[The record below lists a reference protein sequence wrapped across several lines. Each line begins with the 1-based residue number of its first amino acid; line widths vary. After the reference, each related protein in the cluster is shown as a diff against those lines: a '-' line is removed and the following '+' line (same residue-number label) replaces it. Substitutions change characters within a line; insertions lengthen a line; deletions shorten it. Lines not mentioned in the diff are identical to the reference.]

1 MNKKL
6 IILFVFAILVE
17 AISTHEITKSLNAQ
31 CDDSGSETFD
41 LEVTPSG
48 SINISEFK
56 ITLTLKNGQDDKEG
70 LKAMCT
76 LKELGS
82 DMPSDSN
89 GKAFDSK
96 EFISDEDKNSQ
107 GLSQEVQDS
116 NKNSQGLSQEVQDSN
131 KNSQG
136 LSQEVLDSNK
146 NSQGLSQEV
155 QDSNKNSQD
164 LSQEVLDSNKNSQ
177 GLSQEVQDSNKNSQG
192 LSQEVQDSNKEFQ
205 DLSQEVLDSNKNSQS
220 QEVLDSNKNSQ
231 GLSQEVRDSNKEFQD
246 GSSDSNNEMTD
257 SDTIMADKDSESSV
271 AEKDPKEDTDST
283 MASLSDTTKSD
294 DEDTGNKGG
303 NDPNSGRRLEENAT
317 PVTYTCTLEG
327 SSKEGSYQ
335 ITVEGSDL
343 TVGEDFTVELSA
355 CEAKDVSDKFS
366 SDEESDKILDSNKG
380 LLSDEAGLLSDSNEL
395 SSIILDKGKSEVHL
409 SFRQVSGFNPTAF
422 SFSFFGLTTQD
433 IPKDF
438 SFTFMIF
445 LITEQGKGTPVEAK
459 CTIKEAVELGDLLIK
474 QAEFICSFAETT
486 INLISIE
493 IASCDEVAGLP
504 TDETLLNP
512 KLTDDIILNDSSKDK
527 SKQEPPSLAQVNM
540 DSFDFSTVDE
550 GTFKFKLTLDEI
562 KEGIAEG
569 ETFEFIFN
577 GIKLL
582 FEILKIEGNILT
594 FDVSIYGELQNQPI
608 AFEQTVV
615 NIDGIEAFVLPGFLT
630 TSITTEGIH
639 GPEDSGIKESEGL
652 SDNAG
657 SQSSDEEGLS
667 DNKSDNAGTP
677 SSDEAGLSDNKSDN
691 AGTPSSDESGST
703 DKESDNAG
711 SSTTDESGSSDK
723 ESDNAGSS
731 TTDESGSSDKESDK
745 AGSSTTDESGSSDKE
760 SDKAGSS
767 STDESESTDKESDN
781 AGSSTTDESG
791 STDKESDNA
800 GSSTTDEEGSTDKES
815 DKAGSDEGSEQVG
828 EDSTEPAGTNQGTNG
843 TNPENTNQQE
853 PGTKNPI
860 GPNETI
866 TDSPDLEE
874 EKKEAEAKLVIFITF
889 RQINGFAF
897 KPGTISFN
905 FFALITQSLTAP
917 HSIKLL
923 FNLITTEGMND
934 TATEIECKLEE
945 SVEVKEGDTQQASF
959 KCEYTGLDPNIVY
972 SGLRLNSS
980 EEIAGIP
987 SEDEILLNPA
997 LADEAITNGE
1007 LSDAKDT
1014 KVPISF
1020 EFESLETQTCNKDGK
1035 FLLKGKFEKDI
1046 NILNKFSIPLTFP
1059 PEAKMTCSLE
1069 ADGIQCIAD
1078 EQLEGSVMI
1087 EQQIITDG
1095 AEELFI
1101 LKKVDQTGIKCE
1113 NGLEIQAEEKI
1124 KVDISFRQVSNI
1136 SNITQ
1141 KAGGNGLR
1149 FFFAAFVN
1157 NNLKQGYEIQI
1168 KVIVIINNEEK
1179 EKNAICTLEKA
1190 VNAAQGTKTQAD
1202 FICEV
1207 ALEKGEEVNPKDL
1220 VVSPYNENIGGCE
1233 ELTLEELSPYQT
1245 DAAIKE
1251 SSDSP
1256 LSQVI
1261 DFKDEENKNKV
1272 PPTFTIESM
1281 NFNKCS
1287 KKGKIKIEGKFSQNI
1302 TEEMT
1307 FELPFSFPKTKVKC
1321 TVESAEA
1328 NAVATI
1334 TCKMQKVKGR
1344 LKFTNLLIEP
1354 RLIKKKRLE
1363 MLYIE
1368 QKQLTLE
1375 GQNCLDYNEIKKEHA
1390 RQRKFAPFTFLQ
1402 LGRPAGYSG
1411 LFFLALTRKE
1421 FKNPFSTL
1429 VLKINVTL
1437 TVEQSRRRN
1446 LETLE
1451 LDEPI
1456 SVSCSPK
1463 SDAQTNNSVALDCS
1477 NDDGKELNPVSTELE
1492 DDQIAGAPEEIIVD
1506 KNPDLDYSKIDT
1518 LKDFDNLPSVTITN
1532 ITSNNCSTT
1541 GQYVIEADYTGELK
1555 ESGVKHEIKI
1565 PFATPDSNGLC
1576 TMKVDS
1582 SSKKLTLNCDNTE
1595 SFDVSEIIISPQT
1608 VYNETDSTPL
1618 FKITNDSTAPSQFA
1632 CAISDDN
1639 YVPPKQNTTNDGGNK
1654 ASQTARYRKNSSG
1667 LGGGAIAGIVIAS
1680 VVVIGIVGA
1689 LIALIKTGAF
1699 ASKSA
1704 GTAASVDNSTINR
1717 IKIDEQNPNMV

>member
-1 MNKKL
+1 M
-6 IILFVFAILVE
+6 E
-17 AISTHEITKSLNAQ
+17 
-31 CDDSGSETFD
+31 
-41 LEVTPSG
+41 
-48 SINISEFK
+48 
-56 ITLTLKNGQDDKEG
+56 
-70 LKAMCT
+70 
-76 LKELGS
+76 
-82 DMPSDSN
+82 
-89 GKAFDSK
+89 
-96 EFISDEDKNSQ
+96 
-107 GLSQEVQDS
+107 
-116 NKNSQGLSQEVQDSN
+116 
-131 KNSQG
+131 
-136 LSQEVLDSNK
+136 
-146 NSQGLSQEV
+146 
-155 QDSNKNSQD
+155 
-164 LSQEVLDSNKNSQ
+164 
-177 GLSQEVQDSNKNSQG
+177 
-192 LSQEVQDSNKEFQ
+192 
-205 DLSQEVLDSNKNSQS
+205 
-220 QEVLDSNKNSQ
+220 
-231 GLSQEVRDSNKEFQD
+231 
-246 GSSDSNNEMTD
+246 
-257 SDTIMADKDSESSV
+257 
-271 AEKDPKEDTDST
+271 
-283 MASLSDTTKSD
+283 
-294 DEDTGNKGG
+294 
-303 NDPNSGRRLEENAT
+303 
-317 PVTYTCTLEG
+317 
-327 SSKEGSYQ
+327 
-335 ITVEGSDL
+335 
-343 TVGEDFTVELSA
+343 
-355 CEAKDVSDKFS
+355 
-366 SDEESDKILDSNKG
+366 
-380 LLSDEAGLLSDSNEL
+380 
-395 SSIILDKGKSEVHL
+395 
-409 SFRQVSGFNPTAF
+409 
-422 SFSFFGLTTQD
+422 
-433 IPKDF
+433 
-438 SFTFMIF
+438 
-445 LITEQGKGTPVEAK
+445 
-459 CTIKEAVELGDLLIK
+459 
-474 QAEFICSFAETT
+474 
-486 INLISIE
+486 
-493 IASCDEVAGLP
+493 
-504 TDETLLNP
+504 
-512 KLTDDIILNDSSKDK
+512 
-527 SKQEPPSLAQVNM
+527 
-540 DSFDFSTVDE
+540 
-550 GTFKFKLTLDEI
+550 
-562 KEGIAEG
+562 
-569 ETFEFIFN
+569 
-577 GIKLL
+577 
-582 FEILKIEGNILT
+582 
-594 FDVSIYGELQNQPI
+594 
-608 AFEQTVV
+608 
-615 NIDGIEAFVLPGFLT
+615 
-630 TSITTEGIH
+630 
-639 GPEDSGIKESEGL
+639 
-652 SDNAG
+652 
-657 SQSSDEEGLS
+657 
-667 DNKSDNAGTP
+667 
-677 SSDEAGLSDNKSDN
+677 
-691 AGTPSSDESGST
+691 
-703 DKESDNAG
+703 
-711 SSTTDESGSSDK
+711 
-723 ESDNAGSS
+723 
-731 TTDESGSSDKESDK
+731 
-745 AGSSTTDESGSSDKE
+745 
-760 SDKAGSS
+760 
-767 STDESESTDKESDN
+767 
-781 AGSSTTDESG
+781 
-791 STDKESDNA
+791 
-800 GSSTTDEEGSTDKES
+800 
-815 DKAGSDEGSEQVG
+815 
-828 EDSTEPAGTNQGTNG
+828 
-843 TNPENTNQQE
+843 
-853 PGTKNPI
+853 
-860 GPNETI
+860 
-866 TDSPDLEE
+866 
-874 EKKEAEAKLVIFITF
+874 
-889 RQINGFAF
+889 
-897 KPGTISFN
+897 
-905 FFALITQSLTAP
+905 
-917 HSIKLL
+917 
-923 FNLITTEGMND
+923 D
-934 TATEIECKLEE
+934 TATEIKCKLEE

-959 KCEYTGLDPNIVY
+959 KCEKTDLDPKIVY

-1007 LSDAKDT
+1007 LSDAKET

-1136 SNITQ
+1136 EQ

-1202 FICEV
+1202 FTCEV
-1207 ALEKGEEVNPKDL
+1207 ALEKGEEVKSEEDL

-1233 ELTLEELSPYQT
+1233 EVTLEELSPYLT
-1245 DAAIKE
+1245 DKAIKE

-1261 DFKDEENKNKV
+1261 DFKDEENKIKV

-1287 KKGKIKIEGKFSQNI
+1287 KKGKIKIEGKFSQAI
-1302 TEEMT
+1302 KEEMT

-1328 NAVATI
+1328 NAAATI

-1390 RQRKFAPFTFLQ
+1390 RQRKVAPFTFLQ

-1437 TVEQSRRRN
+1437 TVEQNRRRN

-1492 DDQIAGAPEEIIVD
+1492 DDLIAGAPEEIIVD
-1506 KNPDLDYSKIDT
+1506 KNLELDYSKIDT

-1532 ITSNNCSTT
+1532 ITSNSCSTT
-1541 GQYVIEADYTGELK
+1541 GQYVIEANYTGELK

-1582 SSKKLTLNCDNTE
+1582 SSKLTLNCDNTE

-1608 VYNETDSTPL
+1608 VYNESDSTPL
-1618 FKITNDSTAPSQFA
+1618 FKITKDFTAPSQFA
-1632 CAISDDN
+1632 CEISDDN
-1639 YVPPKQNTTNDGGNK
+1639 YVPPEQNTTNDGGDDGGNK
-1654 ASQTARYRKNSSG
+1654 AIQTARYRKNSSG

>member
-48 SINISEFK
+48 SIDISEFK

-116 NKNSQGLSQEVQDSN
+116 NK
-131 KNSQG
+131 
-136 LSQEVLDSNK
+136 
-146 NSQGLSQEV
+146 
-155 QDSNKNSQD
+155 
-164 LSQEVLDSNKNSQ
+164 
-177 GLSQEVQDSNKNSQG
+177 
-192 LSQEVQDSNKEFQ
+192 EFQ
-205 DLSQEVLDSNKNSQS
+205 DLSQEVLDSNKNSQDLS

-294 DEDTGNKGG
+294 DEDTGNEGG
-303 NDPNSGRRLEENAT
+303 NDQNSGRRLEENAT

-355 CEAKDVSDKFS
+355 CEAKDISDKFS

-422 SFSFFGLTTQD
+422 TFSFFGLTTQD
-433 IPKDF
+433 IPIDF

-486 INLISIE
+486 INFISIE

-512 KLTDDIILNDSSKDK
+512 KLTDDIIANDPSKDK
-527 SKQEPPSLAQVNM
+527 SKQEPPSLAQINM
-540 DSFDFSTVDE
+540 DSFDFSTVDKGYFE
-550 GTFKFKLTLDEI
+550 FKLTLD
-562 KEGIAEG
+562 KLNEGIAEG
-569 ETFEFIFN
+569 KTFDLIFN
-577 GIKLL
+577 GIQLL
-582 FEILKIEGNILT
+582 FQILKIEGNILT
-594 FDVSIYGELQNQPI
+594 FDVSIFGKLQNQPI

-615 NIDGIEAFVLPGFLT
+615 KIDGVEAVEAFVLPGFLT
-630 TSITTEGIH
+630 TSITTEGI
-639 GPEDSGIKESEGL
+639 PPPKDSGIKESEGL
-652 SDNAG
+652 
-657 SQSSDEEGLS
+657 
-667 DNKSDNAGTP
+667 SDNAGTP

-691 AGTPSSDESGST
+691 AG
-703 DKESDNAG
+703 
-711 SSTTDESGSSDK
+711 
-723 ESDNAGSS
+723 
-731 TTDESGSSDKESDK
+731 
-745 AGSSTTDESGSSDKE
+745 
-760 SDKAGSS
+760 SS
-767 STDESESTDKESDN
+767 S
-781 AGSSTTDESG
+781 TDESG

-800 GSSTTDEEGSTDKES
+800 GSDK
-815 DKAGSDEGSEQVG
+815 GSEQVG

-917 HSIKLL
+917 HPIKLL
-923 FNLITTEGMND
+923 FNLITTEGMNN

-959 KCEYTGLDPNIVY
+959 KCEKTGLDPNIVY

-997 LADEAITNGE
+997 LADEAITNRE
-1007 LSDAKDT
+1007 LSDAKKT

-1113 NGLEIQAEEKI
+1113 NGLEKQAEEKI

-1136 SNITQ
+1136 ER

-1190 VNAAQGTKTQAD
+1190 VNAVKGTKTQAD
-1202 FICEV
+1202 FYCEV
-1207 ALEKGEEVNPKDL
+1207 ALEKGEEVKPEDL

-1233 ELTLEELSPYQT
+1233 EVTLEELRPYLT
-1245 DAAIKE
+1245 DQAIQK
-1251 SSDSP
+1251 SSESP

-1261 DFKDEENKNKV
+1261 DFKEEANKNKV

-1287 KKGKIKIEGKFSQNI
+1287 KKGKIKIEGKFSQAI

-1390 RQRKFAPFTFLQ
+1390 RQRKVAPFTFLQ

-1437 TVEQSRRRN
+1437 TVEQRRRRN

-1463 SDAQTNNSVALDCS
+1463 SDAQTDDSVALDCS

-1506 KNPDLDYSKIDT
+1506 KNPVLDYSKIDT
-1518 LKDFDNLPSVTITN
+1518 LKNFDSLPSVTITD
-1532 ITSNNCSTT
+1532 IKSNNCSTT
-1541 GQYVIEADYTGELK
+1541 GQYDIEADYTGELK

-1582 SSKKLTLNCDNTE
+1582 NSKKLTLNCDNTE

-1717 IKIDEQNPNMV
+1717 IRIDEQNPNMV

>member
-48 SINISEFK
+48 SIDISEFK

-107 GLSQEVQDS
+107 DLSQGVQDSNKNSQDLSQEVQDS

-131 KNSQG
+131 KNSQ
-136 LSQEVLDSNK
+136 D
-146 NSQGLSQEV
+146 LSQEV

-164 LSQEVLDSNKNSQ
+164 L
-177 GLSQEVQDSNKNSQG
+177 
-192 LSQEVQDSNKEFQ
+192 
-205 DLSQEVLDSNKNSQS
+205 S

-294 DEDTGNKGG
+294 DEDTGKKGG
-303 NDPNSGRRLEENAT
+303 NNPNSGRRLEENAT

-395 SSIILDKGKSEVHL
+395 SSIILDKGKSEVRL

-422 SFSFFGLTTQD
+422 TFSFFGLTTQD
-433 IPKDF
+433 IPIDF

-486 INLISIE
+486 INFISIA

-512 KLTDDIILNDSSKDK
+512 KLTDDIIANDPSKDK

-540 DSFDFSTVDE
+540 DSFDFSTVDKGYFE
-550 GTFKFKLTLDEI
+550 FKLTLD
-562 KEGIAEG
+562 KLNEGIAEG
-569 ETFEFIFN
+569 KTFDLIFN
-577 GIKLL
+577 GIQLL
-582 FEILKIEGNILT
+582 FQILKIEGNILT
-594 FDVSIYGELQNQPI
+594 FDVSIFGKLQNQPI

-615 NIDGIEAFVLPGFLT
+615 KIDGVEAVEAFVLPGFLT
-630 TSITTEGIH
+630 TSITTEGI
-639 GPEDSGIKESEGL
+639 PPPKDSGIKESEGL

-657 SQSSDEEGLS
+657 SSSI
-667 DNKSDNAGTP
+667 
-677 SSDEAGLSDNKSDN
+677 
-691 AGTPSSDESGST
+691 DESGST
-703 DKESDNAG
+703 DKEL
-711 SSTTDESGSSDK
+711 
-723 ESDNAGSS
+723 
-731 TTDESGSSDKESDK
+731 
-745 AGSSTTDESGSSDKE
+745 
-760 SDKAGSS
+760 
-767 STDESESTDKESDN
+767 
-781 AGSSTTDESG
+781 
-791 STDKESDNA
+791 
-800 GSSTTDEEGSTDKES
+800 
-815 DKAGSDEGSEQVG
+815 DKAGSDEGSEQVR

-853 PGTKNPI
+853 PGTKNQI

-874 EKKEAEAKLVIFITF
+874 EKKEAAAKLVIFITF

-917 HSIKLL
+917 HPIKLL
-923 FNLITTEGMND
+923 FNLITTEGMED
-934 TATEIECKLEE
+934 TATEIECKLEK

-959 KCEYTGLDPNIVY
+959 KCEKTELDPKIVY

-1007 LSDAKDT
+1007 LSDAKET

-1113 NGLEIQAEEKI
+1113 NGLEIKAEEKI

-1136 SNITQ
+1136 ER

-1157 NNLKQGYEIQI
+1157 NNLKQGYEIQM

-1190 VNAAQGTKTQAD
+1190 VNAVKGTKTQAD
-1202 FICEV
+1202 FYCEV
-1207 ALEKGEEVNPKDL
+1207 ALEKGEEVKPEDL

-1233 ELTLEELSPYQT
+1233 EVTLEELRPYLT
-1245 DAAIKE
+1245 DQAIQE
-1251 SSDSP
+1251 SSESP

-1261 DFKDEENKNKV
+1261 DFKEEANKKKV

-1287 KKGKIKIEGKFSQNI
+1287 KKGKIKIEGKFSQAI

-1328 NAVATI
+1328 NATATI

-1390 RQRKFAPFTFLQ
+1390 RQRKVAPFTFLQ

-1437 TVEQSRRRN
+1437 TVEQRRRRN

-1492 DDQIAGAPEEIIVD
+1492 DDRFAGAPEEIIVD

-1518 LKDFDNLPSVTITN
+1518 LKDFDNLPSVTITD
-1532 ITSNNCSTT
+1532 IKSNNCSTK
-1541 GQYVIEADYTGELK
+1541 GQYVIEANYTGELK

-1632 CAISDDN
+1632 CEISDDN
-1639 YVPPKQNTTNDGGNK
+1639 YVPPKKNTTNDGGNK

-1689 LIALIKTGAF
+1689 LIALTKTGAF

-1704 GTAASVDNSTINR
+1704 GTAAYVDNSTINR
-1717 IKIDEQNPNMV
+1717 FKIDEQNPNMV

>member
-31 CDDSGSETFD
+31 CDDSSSETFD

-48 SINISEFK
+48 SIDISEFK

-107 GLSQEVQDS
+107 GLSQEVLDS
-116 NKNSQGLSQEVQDSN
+116 NKNSQGLSEEVQDSN
-131 KNSQG
+131 KNSQ
-136 LSQEVLDSNK
+136 D
-146 NSQGLSQEV
+146 LSQEV

-177 GLSQEVQDSNKNSQG
+177 ALSQEVLDSNKNSQGLSQEVLDSNNNSHGLSEEVQDSNKNSQG
-192 LSQEVQDSNKEFQ
+192 LSE
-205 DLSQEVLDSNKNSQS
+205 EVLDSNKNSQ
-220 QEVLDSNKNSQ
+220 D
-231 GLSQEVRDSNKEFQD
+231 LSQEVRDSNKEFQD

-271 AEKDPKEDTDST
+271 AEKDPKEDADST

-303 NDPNSGRRLEENAT
+303 NDPNSGRRLEGNAT

-380 LLSDEAGLLSDSNEL
+380 LLSDKAGLLSDSNEL

-409 SFRQVSGFNPTAF
+409 SFRQVSGFNPTDF
-422 SFSFFGLTTQD
+422 TFSFFGLTTQN
-433 IPKDF
+433 IPIDF

-512 KLTDDIILNDSSKDK
+512 KLTDDIIANDASKDK

-550 GTFKFKLTLDEI
+550 GTFEFKLTLD
-562 KEGIAEG
+562 KLNEGIAEG
-569 ETFEFIFN
+569 ETFDFIFN
-577 GIKLL
+577 GIQLL

-594 FDVSIYGELQNQPI
+594 FEVSIYGELQNQPI

-615 NIDGIEAFVLPGFLT
+615 NIDGVEAFVLPGFLT
-630 TSITTEGIH
+630 TSITTEGIL

-657 SQSSDEEGLS
+657 TPSSDEEGLS
-667 DNKSDNAGTP
+667 DNKSDNAGSQ
-677 SSDEAGLSDNKSDN
+677 SSDEEG
-691 AGTPSSDESGST
+691 SS

-731 TTDESGSSDKESDK
+731 DKESDKAGSSSTDESESTDKESDNTGSSTTDESGSTDKESDKAGSSSTDEEGSSDKESDK
-745 AGSSTTDESGSSDKE
+745 AGSSTTDESG
-760 SDKAGSS
+760 
-767 STDESESTDKESDN
+767 STDKESDN

-815 DKAGSDEGSEQVG
+815 DNAGSDKGSEQVG

-874 EKKEAEAKLVIFITF
+874 EKKEAEVKLAIFITF
-889 RQINGFAF
+889 RQINGFVF
-897 KPGTISFN
+897 EPGTISFN

-917 HSIKLL
+917 HPIKLL

-1007 LSDAKDT
+1007 LSDAKET

-1136 SNITQ
+1136 EQ

-1179 EKNAICTLEKA
+1179 EKNATCTLEKA
-1190 VNAAQGTKTQAD
+1190 VNAVKGTKTQAD
-1202 FICEV
+1202 FYCEV
-1207 ALEKGEEVNPKDL
+1207 ALEKGEEVKPEDL

-1233 ELTLEELSPYQT
+1233 EVTLEELSPYLT
-1245 DAAIKE
+1245 DEAIKE

-1261 DFKDEENKNKV
+1261 DFKDEENKKKV

-1302 TEEMT
+1302 TEEMI

-1390 RQRKFAPFTFLQ
+1390 RQRKVAPFTFLQ

-1421 FKNPFSTL
+1421 FKNPFSSL
-1429 VLKINVTL
+1429 VLKIEVTL
-1437 TVEQSRRRN
+1437 TVEQNRRRN

-1518 LKDFDNLPSVTITN
+1518 LKDFDNLPSVTITD
-1532 ITSNNCSTT
+1532 IKSNNCSTT
-1541 GQYVIEADYTGELK
+1541 GQYVIEANYTGELK
-1555 ESGVKHEIKI
+1555 ESGNKHELKI

-1608 VYNETDSTPL
+1608 VYNESDSTPL

-1639 YVPPKQNTTNDGGNK
+1639 YVPPKQNTTNDGGDDGGNK

>member
-48 SINISEFK
+48 SIDISEFK

-107 GLSQEVQDS
+107 GLSQEVQ
-116 NKNSQGLSQEVQDSN
+116 
-131 KNSQG
+131 
-136 LSQEVLDSNK
+136 
-146 NSQGLSQEV
+146 
-155 QDSNKNSQD
+155 
-164 LSQEVLDSNKNSQ
+164 DSNKNSQ

-294 DEDTGNKGG
+294 DEDTGNEGG
-303 NDPNSGRRLEENAT
+303 NDQNSGRRLQENAT

-395 SSIILDKGKSEVHL
+395 SSIILDKGKSEVRL
-409 SFRQVSGFNPTAF
+409 SFRQVSGFIPNAF
-422 SFSFFGLTTQD
+422 TFSFFGLTTQD

-630 TSITTEGIH
+630 TSITTEGIL

-657 SQSSDEEGLS
+657 SSSTDEE
-667 DNKSDNAGTP
+667 
-677 SSDEAGLSDNKSDN
+677 
-691 AGTPSSDESGST
+691 
-703 DKESDNAG
+703 
-711 SSTTDESGSSDK
+711 
-723 ESDNAGSS
+723 
-731 TTDESGSSDKESDK
+731 GSSDKESDK
-745 AGSSTTDESGSSDKE
+745 
-760 SDKAGSS
+760 
-767 STDESESTDKESDN
+767 
-781 AGSSTTDESG
+781 
-791 STDKESDNA
+791 A

-917 HSIKLL
+917 HPIKLL

-1007 LSDAKDT
+1007 LSDAKKT

-1136 SNITQ
+1136 EQ

-1207 ALEKGEEVNPKDL
+1207 ALEKGEEVKPEDL

-1233 ELTLEELSPYQT
+1233 EVTLEELSPYRT
-1245 DAAIKE
+1245 DEAIKE

-1261 DFKDEENKNKV
+1261 DFKDEDNKLKV

-1390 RQRKFAPFTFLQ
+1390 RKRKVAPFTFLQ

-1437 TVEQSRRRN
+1437 TVEQRRRRN

-1518 LKDFDNLPSVTITN
+1518 LKDFDNLPSVTITD
-1532 ITSNNCSTT
+1532 IKSNNCSTT
-1541 GQYVIEADYTGELK
+1541 GQYVIEANYTGELK

-1618 FKITNDSTAPSQFA
+1618 FKITNDSTAPSQFS

-1639 YVPPKQNTTNDGGNK
+1639 YFPPKQNTTNDGGNK

-1689 LIALIKTGAF
+1689 LIALTKTGAF

-1704 GTAASVDNSTINR
+1704 GTAAYVDNSTINR
-1717 IKIDEQNPNMV
+1717 FKIDEQNPNMV

>member
-1 MNKKL
+1 
-6 IILFVFAILVE
+6 
-17 AISTHEITKSLNAQ
+17 
-31 CDDSGSETFD
+31 
-41 LEVTPSG
+41 
-48 SINISEFK
+48 
-56 ITLTLKNGQDDKEG
+56 
-70 LKAMCT
+70 
-76 LKELGS
+76 
-82 DMPSDSN
+82 
-89 GKAFDSK
+89 
-96 EFISDEDKNSQ
+96 
-107 GLSQEVQDS
+107 
-116 NKNSQGLSQEVQDSN
+116 
-131 KNSQG
+131 
-136 LSQEVLDSNK
+136 
-146 NSQGLSQEV
+146 
-155 QDSNKNSQD
+155 
-164 LSQEVLDSNKNSQ
+164 
-177 GLSQEVQDSNKNSQG
+177 
-192 LSQEVQDSNKEFQ
+192 
-205 DLSQEVLDSNKNSQS
+205 
-220 QEVLDSNKNSQ
+220 
-231 GLSQEVRDSNKEFQD
+231 
-246 GSSDSNNEMTD
+246 
-257 SDTIMADKDSESSV
+257 
-271 AEKDPKEDTDST
+271 
-283 MASLSDTTKSD
+283 
-294 DEDTGNKGG
+294 
-303 NDPNSGRRLEENAT
+303 
-317 PVTYTCTLEG
+317 
-327 SSKEGSYQ
+327 
-335 ITVEGSDL
+335 
-343 TVGEDFTVELSA
+343 
-355 CEAKDVSDKFS
+355 
-366 SDEESDKILDSNKG
+366 
-380 LLSDEAGLLSDSNEL
+380 
-395 SSIILDKGKSEVHL
+395 
-409 SFRQVSGFNPTAF
+409 
-422 SFSFFGLTTQD
+422 
-433 IPKDF
+433 
-438 SFTFMIF
+438 MIF

-486 INLISIE
+486 INFISIE

-512 KLTDDIILNDSSKDK
+512 KLTDDIIANAPSKDK

-550 GTFKFKLTLDEI
+550 GKFEFKLTLDEI

-569 ETFEFIFN
+569 ETFDFIFN
-577 GIKLL
+577 GIQLL

-630 TSITTEGIH
+630 TSITTEGIL

-657 SQSSDEEGLS
+657 SSSTDEEG
-667 DNKSDNAGTP
+667 
-677 SSDEAGLSDNKSDN
+677 SSDKESDKAG
-691 AGTPSSDESGST
+691 SSSTDEEGSS

-711 SSTTDESGSSDK
+711 SSSTDEEGSSDK

-917 HSIKLL
+917 HPIKLL

-1007 LSDAKDT
+1007 LSDAKKT
-1014 KVPISF
+1014 NVPISF

-1095 AEELFI
+1095 ADELFI
-1101 LKKVDQTGIKCE
+1101 LKKVNQTGIKCE

-1207 ALEKGEEVNPKDL
+1207 ALEKGEEVKPKDL

-1233 ELTLEELSPYQT
+1233 ELTLEELSPYLT
-1245 DAAIKE
+1245 DEAIKE

-1261 DFKDEENKNKV
+1261 DFKDEENKKKV
-1272 PPTFTIESM
+1272 PPTFIIESM

-1287 KKGKIKIEGKFSQNI
+1287 KKGKIKIEGKFSQAI
-1302 TEEMT
+1302 KEEMT

-1437 TVEQSRRRN
+1437 TVEQNRRRN

-1463 SDAQTNNSVALDCS
+1463 SDAQTDNSVALDCS

-1518 LKDFDNLPSVTITN
+1518 LKDFDNLPSVTITD
-1532 ITSNNCSTT
+1532 IKSNDCSTT
-1541 GQYVIEADYTGELK
+1541 GQYVIEANYTGELK

-1582 SSKKLTLNCDNTE
+1582 NSKKLTLNCDNTE

-1639 YVPPKQNTTNDGGNK
+1639 YVPPNITNDGGNK

-1717 IKIDEQNPNMV
+1717 IRIDEQNPNMV

>member
-1 MNKKL
+1 
-6 IILFVFAILVE
+6 
-17 AISTHEITKSLNAQ
+17 
-31 CDDSGSETFD
+31 
-41 LEVTPSG
+41 
-48 SINISEFK
+48 
-56 ITLTLKNGQDDKEG
+56 
-70 LKAMCT
+70 
-76 LKELGS
+76 
-82 DMPSDSN
+82 
-89 GKAFDSK
+89 
-96 EFISDEDKNSQ
+96 
-107 GLSQEVQDS
+107 
-116 NKNSQGLSQEVQDSN
+116 
-131 KNSQG
+131 
-136 LSQEVLDSNK
+136 
-146 NSQGLSQEV
+146 
-155 QDSNKNSQD
+155 
-164 LSQEVLDSNKNSQ
+164 
-177 GLSQEVQDSNKNSQG
+177 
-192 LSQEVQDSNKEFQ
+192 
-205 DLSQEVLDSNKNSQS
+205 
-220 QEVLDSNKNSQ
+220 
-231 GLSQEVRDSNKEFQD
+231 
-246 GSSDSNNEMTD
+246 
-257 SDTIMADKDSESSV
+257 
-271 AEKDPKEDTDST
+271 
-283 MASLSDTTKSD
+283 
-294 DEDTGNKGG
+294 
-303 NDPNSGRRLEENAT
+303 
-317 PVTYTCTLEG
+317 
-327 SSKEGSYQ
+327 
-335 ITVEGSDL
+335 
-343 TVGEDFTVELSA
+343 
-355 CEAKDVSDKFS
+355 
-366 SDEESDKILDSNKG
+366 
-380 LLSDEAGLLSDSNEL
+380 
-395 SSIILDKGKSEVHL
+395 
-409 SFRQVSGFNPTAF
+409 
-422 SFSFFGLTTQD
+422 
-433 IPKDF
+433 
-438 SFTFMIF
+438 
-445 LITEQGKGTPVEAK
+445 
-459 CTIKEAVELGDLLIK
+459 
-474 QAEFICSFAETT
+474 
-486 INLISIE
+486 
-493 IASCDEVAGLP
+493 
-504 TDETLLNP
+504 
-512 KLTDDIILNDSSKDK
+512 
-527 SKQEPPSLAQVNM
+527 
-540 DSFDFSTVDE
+540 
-550 GTFKFKLTLDEI
+550 
-562 KEGIAEG
+562 
-569 ETFEFIFN
+569 
-577 GIKLL
+577 
-582 FEILKIEGNILT
+582 
-594 FDVSIYGELQNQPI
+594 
-608 AFEQTVV
+608 
-615 NIDGIEAFVLPGFLT
+615 
-630 TSITTEGIH
+630 
-639 GPEDSGIKESEGL
+639 
-652 SDNAG
+652 
-657 SQSSDEEGLS
+657 
-667 DNKSDNAGTP
+667 
-677 SSDEAGLSDNKSDN
+677 
-691 AGTPSSDESGST
+691 
-703 DKESDNAG
+703 
-711 SSTTDESGSSDK
+711 
-723 ESDNAGSS
+723 
-731 TTDESGSSDKESDK
+731 
-745 AGSSTTDESGSSDKE
+745 
-760 SDKAGSS
+760 
-767 STDESESTDKESDN
+767 
-781 AGSSTTDESG
+781 
-791 STDKESDNA
+791 
-800 GSSTTDEEGSTDKES
+800 
-815 DKAGSDEGSEQVG
+815 
-828 EDSTEPAGTNQGTNG
+828 
-843 TNPENTNQQE
+843 
-853 PGTKNPI
+853 
-860 GPNETI
+860 
-866 TDSPDLEE
+866 
-874 EKKEAEAKLVIFITF
+874 
-889 RQINGFAF
+889 
-897 KPGTISFN
+897 
-905 FFALITQSLTAP
+905 
-917 HSIKLL
+917 
-923 FNLITTEGMND
+923 MND

-959 KCEYTGLDPNIVY
+959 KCEKTGLDPKIVY
-972 SGLRLNSS
+972 TGLRLNSS

-1007 LSDAKDT
+1007 LSDAKET

-1136 SNITQ
+1136 TQ

-1190 VNAAQGTKTQAD
+1190 VNAVKGTKTQAD
-1202 FICEV
+1202 FYCEV
-1207 ALEKGEEVNPKDL
+1207 ALEKGEEEPEDL

-1233 ELTLEELSPYQT
+1233 ELTLEELSPYRT
-1245 DAAIKE
+1245 DKAIKE

-1287 KKGKIKIEGKFSQNI
+1287 KKGKIKIEGKFSQAI
-1302 TEEMT
+1302 KEEMT

-1390 RQRKFAPFTFLQ
+1390 RQRKVAPFTFLQ

-1437 TVEQSRRRN
+1437 TVEQRRRRN

-1463 SDAQTNNSVALDCS
+1463 SDAQTDNSVALDCS

-1506 KNPDLDYSKIDT
+1506 KNLDLDYSKIDT
-1518 LKDFDNLPSVTITN
+1518 LKNFDSLPSVTITD
-1532 ITSNNCSTT
+1532 IKSNNCSTT
-1541 GQYVIEADYTGELK
+1541 GQYDIEADYTGELK

-1618 FKITNDSTAPSQFA
+1618 FKITNDSTARSQFA

-1639 YVPPKQNTTNDGGNK
+1639 YVPPTTNDGGNK

-1717 IKIDEQNPNMV
+1717 IRIDEQNPNMV

>member
-1 MNKKL
+1 M
-6 IILFVFAILVE
+6 
-17 AISTHEITKSLNAQ
+17 
-31 CDDSGSETFD
+31 
-41 LEVTPSG
+41 
-48 SINISEFK
+48 
-56 ITLTLKNGQDDKEG
+56 
-70 LKAMCT
+70 
-76 LKELGS
+76 
-82 DMPSDSN
+82 
-89 GKAFDSK
+89 
-96 EFISDEDKNSQ
+96 EDN
-107 GLSQEVQDS
+107 
-116 NKNSQGLSQEVQDSN
+116 
-131 KNSQG
+131 
-136 LSQEVLDSNK
+136 
-146 NSQGLSQEV
+146 
-155 QDSNKNSQD
+155 
-164 LSQEVLDSNKNSQ
+164 
-177 GLSQEVQDSNKNSQG
+177 
-192 LSQEVQDSNKEFQ
+192 
-205 DLSQEVLDSNKNSQS
+205 
-220 QEVLDSNKNSQ
+220 
-231 GLSQEVRDSNKEFQD
+231 
-246 GSSDSNNEMTD
+246 
-257 SDTIMADKDSESSV
+257 
-271 AEKDPKEDTDST
+271 
-283 MASLSDTTKSD
+283 
-294 DEDTGNKGG
+294 
-303 NDPNSGRRLEENAT
+303 
-317 PVTYTCTLEG
+317 
-327 SSKEGSYQ
+327 
-335 ITVEGSDL
+335 
-343 TVGEDFTVELSA
+343 
-355 CEAKDVSDKFS
+355 
-366 SDEESDKILDSNKG
+366 
-380 LLSDEAGLLSDSNEL
+380 
-395 SSIILDKGKSEVHL
+395 
-409 SFRQVSGFNPTAF
+409 
-422 SFSFFGLTTQD
+422 
-433 IPKDF
+433 
-438 SFTFMIF
+438 
-445 LITEQGKGTPVEAK
+445 
-459 CTIKEAVELGDLLIK
+459 
-474 QAEFICSFAETT
+474 
-486 INLISIE
+486 
-493 IASCDEVAGLP
+493 
-504 TDETLLNP
+504 
-512 KLTDDIILNDSSKDK
+512 
-527 SKQEPPSLAQVNM
+527 
-540 DSFDFSTVDE
+540 
-550 GTFKFKLTLDEI
+550 
-562 KEGIAEG
+562 
-569 ETFEFIFN
+569 
-577 GIKLL
+577 
-582 FEILKIEGNILT
+582 
-594 FDVSIYGELQNQPI
+594 
-608 AFEQTVV
+608 
-615 NIDGIEAFVLPGFLT
+615 
-630 TSITTEGIH
+630 
-639 GPEDSGIKESEGL
+639 
-652 SDNAG
+652 
-657 SQSSDEEGLS
+657 
-667 DNKSDNAGTP
+667 
-677 SSDEAGLSDNKSDN
+677 
-691 AGTPSSDESGST
+691 
-703 DKESDNAG
+703 
-711 SSTTDESGSSDK
+711 
-723 ESDNAGSS
+723 
-731 TTDESGSSDKESDK
+731 
-745 AGSSTTDESGSSDKE
+745 
-760 SDKAGSS
+760 
-767 STDESESTDKESDN
+767 
-781 AGSSTTDESG
+781 
-791 STDKESDNA
+791 
-800 GSSTTDEEGSTDKES
+800 
-815 DKAGSDEGSEQVG
+815 
-828 EDSTEPAGTNQGTNG
+828 
-843 TNPENTNQQE
+843 
-853 PGTKNPI
+853 
-860 GPNETI
+860 
-866 TDSPDLEE
+866 
-874 EKKEAEAKLVIFITF
+874 
-889 RQINGFAF
+889 
-897 KPGTISFN
+897 
-905 FFALITQSLTAP
+905 
-917 HSIKLL
+917 
-923 FNLITTEGMND
+923 
-934 TATEIECKLEE
+934 ATEIECKLEE

-959 KCEYTGLDPNIVY
+959 KCEKTGLDQNIVY

-980 EEIAGIP
+980 KEIAGIP

-1007 LSDAKDT
+1007 LSDAKKT

-1059 PEAKMTCSLE
+1059 PEVKMTCSLE

-1095 AEELFI
+1095 ADELFI
-1101 LKKVDQTGIKCE
+1101 LKKVNQTGIKCE

-1136 SNITQ
+1136 SNITT
-1141 KAGGNGLR
+1141 KSSGNGLR

-1207 ALEKGEEVNPKDL
+1207 ALEKGEEVKPEDL

-1233 ELTLEELSPYQT
+1233 ELTLEELSPYLT
-1245 DAAIKE
+1245 DVAIKE

-1261 DFKDEENKNKV
+1261 DFKNEKNKIKV

-1287 KKGKIKIEGKFSQNI
+1287 KKGKIKIEGKFSQAI
-1302 TEEMT
+1302 KEEMT

-1334 TCKMQKVKGR
+1334 TCRMQKVKGR

-1421 FKNPFSTL
+1421 FKNPFSSL
-1429 VLKINVTL
+1429 VLKINVAL
-1437 TVEQSRRRN
+1437 TVEQNRRRN

-1463 SDAQTNNSVALDCS
+1463 SDAQTENSVALDCS

-1492 DDQIAGAPEEIIVD
+1492 DDQIAGAPEEIIID
-1506 KNPDLDYSKIDT
+1506 KNLTLDYSKIDT
-1518 LKDFDNLPSVTITN
+1518 LKDFDNLPSVTITD
-1532 ITSNNCSTT
+1532 IKSNNCSTY
-1541 GQYVIEADYTGELK
+1541 GQYVIEANYTDYTGELK

-1654 ASQTARYRKNSSG
+1654 AIQTTRYRKNSSG

-1680 VVVIGIVGA
+1680 VVVIGIIGA

-1717 IKIDEQNPNMV
+1717 IRIDEQNPNMV

>member
-1 MNKKL
+1 M
-6 IILFVFAILVE
+6 
-17 AISTHEITKSLNAQ
+17 
-31 CDDSGSETFD
+31 D
-41 LEVTPSG
+41 LKQ
-48 SINISEFK
+48 ISEFIK
-56 ITLTLKNGQDDKEG
+56 KHDDFKSITVKDGDFFFEMEKPTAETVATVVTSPVQADAPKNEDEG
-70 LKAMCT
+70 LKAVESPFIGT
-76 LKELGS
+76 FHELEDLK
-82 DMPSDSN
+82 
-89 GKAFDSK
+89 
-96 EFISDEDKNSQ
+96 
-107 GLSQEVQDS
+107 
-116 NKNSQGLSQEVQDSN
+116 
-131 KNSQG
+131 
-136 LSQEVLDSNK
+136 
-146 NSQGLSQEV
+146 
-155 QDSNKNSQD
+155 
-164 LSQEVLDSNKNSQ
+164 
-177 GLSQEVQDSNKNSQG
+177 
-192 LSQEVQDSNKEFQ
+192 
-205 DLSQEVLDSNKNSQS
+205 
-220 QEVLDSNKNSQ
+220 
-231 GLSQEVRDSNKEFQD
+231 
-246 GSSDSNNEMTD
+246 
-257 SDTIMADKDSESSV
+257 
-271 AEKDPKEDTDST
+271 
-283 MASLSDTTKSD
+283 
-294 DEDTGNKGG
+294 
-303 NDPNSGRRLEENAT
+303 LE
-317 PVTYTCTLEG
+317 
-327 SSKEGSYQ
+327 
-335 ITVEGSDL
+335 
-343 TVGEDFTVELSA
+343 
-355 CEAKDVSDKFS
+355 
-366 SDEESDKILDSNKG
+366 KG
-380 LLSDEAGLLSDSNEL
+380 LAVSAG
-395 SSIILDKGKSEVHL
+395 
-409 SFRQVSGFNPTAF
+409 Q
-422 SFSFFGLTTQD
+422 
-433 IPKDF
+433 
-438 SFTFMIF
+438 
-445 LITEQGKGTPVEAK
+445 
-459 CTIKEAVELGDLLIK
+459 AV
-474 QAEFICSFAETT
+474 C
-486 INLISIE
+486 SIE
-493 IASCDEVAGLP
+493 AM
-504 TDETLLNP
+504 
-512 KLTDDIILNDSSKDK
+512 KLFN
-527 SKQEPPSLAQVNM
+527 
-540 DSFDFSTVDE
+540 
-550 GTFKFKLTLDEI
+550 EI
-562 KEGIAEG
+562 
-569 ETFEFIFN
+569 TM
-577 GIKLL
+577 
-582 FEILKIEGNILT
+582 
-594 FDVSIYGELQNQPI
+594 
-608 AFEQTVV
+608 
-615 NIDGIEAFVLPGFLT
+615 
-630 TSITTEGIH
+630 
-639 GPEDSGIKESEGL
+639 PED
-652 SDNAG
+652 
-657 SQSSDEEGLS
+657 
-667 DNKSDNAGTP
+667 
-677 SSDEAGLSDNKSDN
+677 
-691 AGTPSSDESGST
+691 
-703 DKESDNAG
+703 
-711 SSTTDESGSSDK
+711 
-723 ESDNAGSS
+723 
-731 TTDESGSSDKESDK
+731 
-745 AGSSTTDESGSSDKE
+745 
-760 SDKAGSS
+760 
-767 STDESESTDKESDN
+767 
-781 AGSSTTDESG
+781 
-791 STDKESDNA
+791 
-800 GSSTTDEEGSTDKES
+800 
-815 DKAGSDEGSEQVG
+815 
-828 EDSTEPAGTNQGTNG
+828 
-843 TNPENTNQQE
+843 
-853 PGTKNPI
+853 
-860 GPNETI
+860 
-866 TDSPDLEE
+866 
-874 EKKEAEAKLVIFITF
+874 
-889 RQINGFAF
+889 
-897 KPGTISFN
+897 GTIV
-905 FFALITQSLTAP
+905 
-917 HSIKLL
+917 
-923 FNLITTEGMND
+923 
-934 TATEIECKLEE
+934 

-959 KCEYTGLDPNIVY
+959 KCEKTELDPKIVY

-1007 LSDAKDT
+1007 LSDAKET

-1113 NGLEIQAEEKI
+1113 NGLEIKAEEKI

-1136 SNITQ
+1136 ER

-1190 VNAAQGTKTQAD
+1190 VNAVKGTKTQAD
-1202 FICEV
+1202 FYCEV
-1207 ALEKGEEVNPKDL
+1207 ALEKGEEVKPKDL

-1233 ELTLEELSPYQT
+1233 EMTLEESSPYLT
-1245 DAAIKE
+1245 DQAIRE
-1251 SSDSP
+1251 SSESP

-1261 DFKDEENKNKV
+1261 DFKDEKNKNKV

-1287 KKGKIKIEGKFSQNI
+1287 KKGKIKIEGKFSQAI

-1518 LKDFDNLPSVTITN
+1518 LKDFDNLPSVTITD
-1532 ITSNNCSTT
+1532 IKSNNCSTT
-1541 GQYVIEADYTGELK
+1541 GQYVIEANYTGELK
-1555 ESGVKHEIKI
+1555 ESGVTHELKI

-1632 CAISDDN
+1632 CEISDDN
-1639 YVPPKQNTTNDGGNK
+1639 YVPPKKNTTNDGGNK

-1689 LIALIKTGAF
+1689 LIALTKTGAF

-1704 GTAASVDNSTINR
+1704 GTAAYVDNSTINR
-1717 IKIDEQNPNMV
+1717 FKIDEQNPNMV

>member
-1 MNKKL
+1 MK
-6 IILFVFAILVE
+6 
-17 AISTHEITKSLNAQ
+17 
-31 CDDSGSETFD
+31 
-41 LEVTPSG
+41 
-48 SINISEFK
+48 
-56 ITLTLKNGQDDKEG
+56 
-70 LKAMCT
+70 
-76 LKELGS
+76 
-82 DMPSDSN
+82 
-89 GKAFDSK
+89 
-96 EFISDEDKNSQ
+96 
-107 GLSQEVQDS
+107 
-116 NKNSQGLSQEVQDSN
+116 
-131 KNSQG
+131 
-136 LSQEVLDSNK
+136 
-146 NSQGLSQEV
+146 
-155 QDSNKNSQD
+155 
-164 LSQEVLDSNKNSQ
+164 
-177 GLSQEVQDSNKNSQG
+177 
-192 LSQEVQDSNKEFQ
+192 
-205 DLSQEVLDSNKNSQS
+205 
-220 QEVLDSNKNSQ
+220 
-231 GLSQEVRDSNKEFQD
+231 
-246 GSSDSNNEMTD
+246 
-257 SDTIMADKDSESSV
+257 
-271 AEKDPKEDTDST
+271 
-283 MASLSDTTKSD
+283 
-294 DEDTGNKGG
+294 
-303 NDPNSGRRLEENAT
+303 
-317 PVTYTCTLEG
+317 
-327 SSKEGSYQ
+327 
-335 ITVEGSDL
+335 
-343 TVGEDFTVELSA
+343 
-355 CEAKDVSDKFS
+355 
-366 SDEESDKILDSNKG
+366 
-380 LLSDEAGLLSDSNEL
+380 
-395 SSIILDKGKSEVHL
+395 
-409 SFRQVSGFNPTAF
+409 
-422 SFSFFGLTTQD
+422 
-433 IPKDF
+433 
-438 SFTFMIF
+438 
-445 LITEQGKGTPVEAK
+445 
-459 CTIKEAVELGDLLIK
+459 
-474 QAEFICSFAETT
+474 
-486 INLISIE
+486 
-493 IASCDEVAGLP
+493 
-504 TDETLLNP
+504 
-512 KLTDDIILNDSSKDK
+512 
-527 SKQEPPSLAQVNM
+527 
-540 DSFDFSTVDE
+540 
-550 GTFKFKLTLDEI
+550 
-562 KEGIAEG
+562 
-569 ETFEFIFN
+569 
-577 GIKLL
+577 

-615 NIDGIEAFVLPGFLT
+615 DIDGIEAFVLPGFLT

-657 SQSSDEEGLS
+657 TPSSDEEGLS

-691 AGTPSSDESGST
+691 AGTPSSDESGLS

-745 AGSSTTDESGSSDKE
+745 AGSSTTDESGSTDKE

-1518 LKDFDNLPSVTITN
+1518 LKDFDNLPSVTITD
-1532 ITSNNCSTT
+1532 IKSNNCSTT
-1541 GQYVIEADYTGELK
+1541 GQYVIEANYTGELK
-1555 ESGVKHEIKI
+1555 ESGVTHELKI

-1632 CAISDDN
+1632 CEISDDN
-1639 YVPPKQNTTNDGGNK
+1639 YVPPKKNTTNDGGNK

-1689 LIALIKTGAF
+1689 LIALTKTGAF

-1704 GTAASVDNSTINR
+1704 GTAAYVDNSTINR
-1717 IKIDEQNPNMV
+1717 FKIDEQNPNMV

>member
-48 SINISEFK
+48 SIDISEFK

-131 KNSQG
+131 KEFQD
-136 LSQEVLDSNK
+136 LSQEVL
-146 NSQGLSQEV
+146 
-155 QDSNKNSQD
+155 DSNKNSQD

-177 GLSQEVQDSNKNSQG
+177 GLSQEVR
-192 LSQEVQDSNKEFQ
+192 
-205 DLSQEVLDSNKNSQS
+205 
-220 QEVLDSNKNSQ
+220 DSNKNSQ

-294 DEDTGNKGG
+294 DEDTGNEGG
-303 NDPNSGRRLEENAT
+303 IDQNSGRRLEENAT

-395 SSIILDKGKSEVHL
+395 SSIILDKGKSEVRL
-409 SFRQVSGFNPTAF
+409 SFRQVSGFNPTDF
-422 SFSFFGLTTQD
+422 TFSFFGLTTQN
-433 IPKDF
+433 IPIDF
-438 SFTFMIF
+438 SFIFMIF

-512 KLTDDIILNDSSKDK
+512 KLTDDIIANDPSKDK

-540 DSFDFSTVDE
+540 DSFDFSTVDKGYFE
-550 GTFKFKLTLDEI
+550 FKLTLD
-562 KEGIAEG
+562 KLNEGIAEG
-569 ETFEFIFN
+569 KTFDLIFN
-577 GIKLL
+577 GIQLL
-582 FEILKIEGNILT
+582 FQILKIEGNILT
-594 FDVSIYGELQNQPI
+594 FDVLIFGKLQDQPI

-615 NIDGIEAFVLPGFLT
+615 KIDGVEAVEAFVLPGFLT
-630 TSITTEGIH
+630 TSITTEGI
-639 GPEDSGIKESEGL
+639 PPPKDSGIKESEGL
-652 SDNAG
+652 
-657 SQSSDEEGLS
+657 
-667 DNKSDNAGTP
+667 SDNAGTP

-691 AGTPSSDESGST
+691 AGSSS
-703 DKESDNAG
+703 
-711 SSTTDESGSSDK
+711 TDESGSSDK

-731 TTDESGSSDKESDK
+731 S
-745 AGSSTTDESGSSDKE
+745 
-760 SDKAGSS
+760 
-767 STDESESTDKESDN
+767 
-781 AGSSTTDESG
+781 TDESG

-800 GSSTTDEEGSTDKES
+800 GSDK
-815 DKAGSDEGSEQVG
+815 GSEQVG

-874 EKKEAEAKLVIFITF
+874 EKKEAEVKLAIFITF

-917 HSIKLL
+917 HPIKLL
-923 FNLITTEGMND
+923 FNLITTEGMED

-959 KCEYTGLDPNIVY
+959 KCELTVDPKIVY

-1007 LSDAKDT
+1007 LSDAKKT
-1014 KVPISF
+1014 NVPISF

-1136 SNITQ
+1136 ER

-1287 KKGKIKIEGKFSQNI
+1287 KKGKIKIEGKFSQAI

-1390 RQRKFAPFTFLQ
+1390 RQRKVAPFTFLQ

-1421 FKNPFSTL
+1421 FKNPFSSL
-1429 VLKINVTL
+1429 VLKIEVTL
-1437 TVEQSRRRN
+1437 TVEQRRRRN

-1463 SDAQTNNSVALDCS
+1463 SDAQTDNSVALDCS

-1506 KNPDLDYSKIDT
+1506 KNLDLDYSKIDT
-1518 LKDFDNLPSVTITN
+1518 LKNFDSLPSVTITN
-1532 ITSNNCSTT
+1532 IKPNNCSTT
-1541 GQYVIEADYTGELK
+1541 GQYDIEADYTGELK

>member
-48 SINISEFK
+48 SIDISEFK

-107 GLSQEVQDS
+107 
-116 NKNSQGLSQEVQDSN
+116 
-131 KNSQG
+131 
-136 LSQEVLDSNK
+136 
-146 NSQGLSQEV
+146 
-155 QDSNKNSQD
+155 D
-164 LSQEVLDSNKNSQ
+164 LSQ
-177 GLSQEVQDSNKNSQG
+177 GVQ
-192 LSQEVQDSNKEFQ
+192 
-205 DLSQEVLDSNKNSQS
+205 
-220 QEVLDSNKNSQ
+220 DSNKNSQ

-294 DEDTGNKGG
+294 DEDTGKKGG
-303 NDPNSGRRLEENAT
+303 NNPNSGRRLEENAT

-395 SSIILDKGKSEVHL
+395 SSIILDKGKSEVRL
-409 SFRQVSGFNPTAF
+409 SFRQVSGFNPTDF
-422 SFSFFGLTTQD
+422 TFSFFGLTTQD
-433 IPKDF
+433 IPIDF

-486 INLISIE
+486 INFISIE

-512 KLTDDIILNDSSKDK
+512 KLTDDIIANDPSKDK

-540 DSFDFSTVDE
+540 DSFDFSTVDKGYFE
-550 GTFKFKLTLDEI
+550 FKLTLD
-562 KEGIAEG
+562 KLNEGIAEG
-569 ETFEFIFN
+569 KTFDFIFN
-577 GIKLL
+577 GIQLL
-582 FEILKIEGNILT
+582 FQILKIEGNILT
-594 FDVSIYGELQNQPI
+594 FDVSIFGKLQNQPI

-615 NIDGIEAFVLPGFLT
+615 KIDGVEAVEAFVLPGFLT
-630 TSITTEGIH
+630 TSITTEGI
-639 GPEDSGIKESEGL
+639 PPPKDSGIKESEGL
-652 SDNAG
+652 
-657 SQSSDEEGLS
+657 
-667 DNKSDNAGTP
+667 SDNAGTP

-691 AGTPSSDESGST
+691 AGSSS
-703 DKESDNAG
+703 
-711 SSTTDESGSSDK
+711 TDESGSSDK

-731 TTDESGSSDKESDK
+731 S
-745 AGSSTTDESGSSDKE
+745 
-760 SDKAGSS
+760 
-767 STDESESTDKESDN
+767 
-781 AGSSTTDESG
+781 TDESG

-800 GSSTTDEEGSTDKES
+800 GSDK
-815 DKAGSDEGSEQVG
+815 GSEQVG

-917 HSIKLL
+917 HPIKLL
-923 FNLITTEGMND
+923 FNLITTEGMNN
-934 TATEIECKLEE
+934 TATEIECKLEK

-959 KCEYTGLDPNIVY
+959 KCEKTELDPKIVY

-1007 LSDAKDT
+1007 LSDAKET

-1113 NGLEIQAEEKI
+1113 NGLEIKAEEKI

-1136 SNITQ
+1136 ER

-1157 NNLKQGYEIQI
+1157 NNLKQGYEIQM

-1190 VNAAQGTKTQAD
+1190 VNAVKGTKTQAD
-1202 FICEV
+1202 FYCEV
-1207 ALEKGEEVNPKDL
+1207 ALEKGEEVKPEDL

-1233 ELTLEELSPYQT
+1233 EVTLEELRPYLT
-1245 DAAIKE
+1245 DQAIQE
-1251 SSDSP
+1251 SSESP

-1261 DFKDEENKNKV
+1261 DFKEEANKKKV

-1287 KKGKIKIEGKFSQNI
+1287 KKGKIKIEGKFSQAI

-1390 RQRKFAPFTFLQ
+1390 RQRKVAPFTFLQ

-1437 TVEQSRRRN
+1437 TVEQRRRRY

-1492 DDQIAGAPEEIIVD
+1492 DDRFAGAPEEIIVD

-1518 LKDFDNLPSVTITN
+1518 LKDFDNLPSVTITD
-1532 ITSNNCSTT
+1532 IKSNNCSTT
-1541 GQYVIEADYTGELK
+1541 GQYVIEANYTGELK
-1555 ESGVKHEIKI
+1555 ESGVTHELKI

-1632 CAISDDN
+1632 CEISDDN
-1639 YVPPKQNTTNDGGNK
+1639 YVPPKKNTTNDGGNK

-1689 LIALIKTGAF
+1689 LIALTKTGAF

-1704 GTAASVDNSTINR
+1704 GTAAYVDNSTINR
-1717 IKIDEQNPNMV
+1717 FKIDEQNPNMV

>member
-48 SINISEFK
+48 SIDISEFK

-107 GLSQEVQDS
+107 GLSQEVEDS
-116 NKNSQGLSQEVQDSN
+116 NKEV
-131 KNSQG
+131 
-136 LSQEVLDSNK
+136 
-146 NSQGLSQEV
+146 
-155 QDSNKNSQD
+155 QD

-177 GLSQEVQDSNKNSQG
+177 GL
-192 LSQEVQDSNKEFQ
+192 
-205 DLSQEVLDSNKNSQS
+205 S

-395 SSIILDKGKSEVHL
+395 SSIILDKGKSEVRL
-409 SFRQVSGFNPTAF
+409 SFRQVSGFIPNAF
-422 SFSFFGLTTQD
+422 TFSFFGLTTQD

-474 QAEFICSFAETT
+474 QAEFICSFAEPT

-512 KLTDDIILNDSSKDK
+512 KLTDDIIANDQSKDK

-540 DSFDFSTVDE
+540 DSFDFSTVNE
-550 GTFKFKLTLDEI
+550 GKFEFKLTLD
-562 KEGIAEG
+562 KLNDGIAEG
-569 ETFEFIFN
+569 ETFDFIFN
-577 GIKLL
+577 GIQLL

-615 NIDGIEAFVLPGFLT
+615 DIDGIEAFVLPGFLT
-630 TSITTEGIH
+630 TSITTEGI
-639 GPEDSGIKESEGL
+639 PPPKDSGIKESEGL
-652 SDNAG
+652 
-657 SQSSDEEGLS
+657 
-667 DNKSDNAGTP
+667 SDNAGTP

-691 AGTPSSDESGST
+691 AGTPSSAEAGSS
-703 DKESDNAG
+703 DNKSDNAG
-711 SSTTDESGSSDK
+711 SSTTDEEGLSDNKSDNAGSSSTDESGSSDK

-731 TTDESGSSDKESDK
+731 SSDESGSS
-745 AGSSTTDESGSSDKE
+745 
-760 SDKAGSS
+760 
-767 STDESESTDKESDN
+767 
-781 AGSSTTDESG
+781 
-791 STDKESDNA
+791 DKESDNA

-923 FNLITTEGMND
+923 FNLITTEGMNN
-934 TATEIECKLEE
+934 TATEIESKLEE

-959 KCEYTGLDPNIVY
+959 KCEKTGLDPKIVY

-1014 KVPISF
+1014 KVPIPISF

-1136 SNITQ
+1136 EQ

-1233 ELTLEELSPYQT
+1233 ELTLEELSPYRT
-1245 DAAIKE
+1245 DKAIKE

-1463 SDAQTNNSVALDCS
+1463 SDAQTDNSVALDCS

-1541 GQYVIEADYTGELK
+1541 GQYDIEADYTGELK

-1717 IKIDEQNPNMV
+1717 IRIDEQNPNMV

>member
-48 SINISEFK
+48 SIDISEFK

-107 GLSQEVQDS
+107 DLSQGVQDSNKNSQGLSQEVQDS

-136 LSQEVLDSNK
+136 LSQEVQDSNK
-146 NSQGLSQEV
+146 NSQDLSQEV

-164 LSQEVLDSNKNSQ
+164 L
-177 GLSQEVQDSNKNSQG
+177 
-192 LSQEVQDSNKEFQ
+192 
-205 DLSQEVLDSNKNSQS
+205 S

-294 DEDTGNKGG
+294 DEDTGKKGG
-303 NDPNSGRRLEENAT
+303 NNPNSGRRLEENAT

-395 SSIILDKGKSEVHL
+395 SSIILDKGKSEVRL
-409 SFRQVSGFNPTAF
+409 SFRQVSGFNPTDF
-422 SFSFFGLTTQD
+422 TFSFFGLTTQD
-433 IPKDF
+433 IPIDF

-486 INLISIE
+486 INFISIE

-512 KLTDDIILNDSSKDK
+512 KLTDDIIANDPSKDK

-540 DSFDFSTVDE
+540 DSFDFSTVDKGYFE
-550 GTFKFKLTLDEI
+550 FKLTLD
-562 KEGIAEG
+562 KLNEGIAEG
-569 ETFEFIFN
+569 KTFDFIFN
-577 GIKLL
+577 GIQLL
-582 FEILKIEGNILT
+582 FQILKIEGNILT
-594 FDVSIYGELQNQPI
+594 FDVSIFVKLQDQPI

-615 NIDGIEAFVLPGFLT
+615 KIDGVDVEAFVLPGFLT
-630 TSITTEGIH
+630 TSITTEGI
-639 GPEDSGIKESEGL
+639 PPPKDSGIKESEGL

-657 SQSSDEEGLS
+657 SSSTDESGSS

-677 SSDEAGLSDNKSDN
+677 SSDEEGSSDNKSDN
-691 AGTPSSDESGST
+691 AGSQSSDE
-703 DKESDNAG
+703 E
-711 SSTTDESGSSDK
+711 GSSDK

-731 TTDESGSSDKESDK
+731 S
-745 AGSSTTDESGSSDKE
+745 
-760 SDKAGSS
+760 
-767 STDESESTDKESDN
+767 
-781 AGSSTTDESG
+781 TDESG

-800 GSSTTDEEGSTDKES
+800 GSSSTDESGSTDNKSDNAGSSSTDESGSTDKES
-815 DKAGSDEGSEQVG
+815 DKAGSDEGSEQVR

-923 FNLITTEGMND
+923 FNLITTEGMED
-934 TATEIECKLEE
+934 TATEIECKLEK

-959 KCEYTGLDPNIVY
+959 KCEKTELDQKIVY

-987 SEDEILLNPA
+987 SEEEILLNPA

-1007 LSDAKDT
+1007 LSDAKET

-1078 EQLEGSVMI
+1078 EQLEGSLMI

-1113 NGLEIQAEEKI
+1113 NGLEIKAEEKI

-1136 SNITQ
+1136 ER

-1190 VNAAQGTKTQAD
+1190 VNAVKGTKTQAD
-1202 FICEV
+1202 FYCEV
-1207 ALEKGEEVNPKDL
+1207 ALEKGEEVEPKDL

-1233 ELTLEELSPYQT
+1233 EMTLEESSPYLT
-1245 DAAIKE
+1245 DEAIKE

-1261 DFKDEENKNKV
+1261 DFKDEEKKKKV

-1287 KKGKIKIEGKFSQNI
+1287 KKGKIKIEGKFSQAI

-1328 NAVATI
+1328 NATATI

-1390 RQRKFAPFTFLQ
+1390 RQRKVAPFTFLQ

-1437 TVEQSRRRN
+1437 TVEQRRRRN

-1518 LKDFDNLPSVTITN
+1518 LKDFDNLPSVTITD
-1532 ITSNNCSTT
+1532 IKSNNCSTK
-1541 GQYVIEADYTGELK
+1541 GQYVIEANYTGELK

-1632 CAISDDN
+1632 CEISDDN
-1639 YVPPKQNTTNDGGNK
+1639 YVPPKKNTTNDGGNK

-1689 LIALIKTGAF
+1689 LIALTKTGAF

-1704 GTAASVDNSTINR
+1704 GTAAYVDNSTINR
-1717 IKIDEQNPNMV
+1717 FKIDEQNPNMV